1 MYSDFIFF
9 IYDGY
14 VAVTNKNVTFAR
26 NLSLVVYY
34 NTNKVI
40 LVSNTSE

>member
-14 VAVTNKNVTFAR
+14 VAVTNKNITFAR
-26 NLSLVVYY
+26 NLSSVLDY
-34 NTNKVI
+34 NTNIVI
-40 LVSNTSE
+40 LVSNE